1 MGRVWPRPFSAQG
14 CGWGLEPAG
23 KAGVGVAE
31 KQPKDVDGFC
41 GRQPDERRAG
51 VGVAESRT
59 HASPRHS
66 REPYAYPCRRL
77 PVEWAYL
84 PHRSQPKGM
93 DEFLGTKEPEPER
106 SVEGG
111 MERKRPGGVEVV
123 WLQAKK
129 RKRPKTLLNLI
140 LINSSNWK
148 NMDFI

>member
-1 MGRVWPRPFSAQG
+1 
-14 CGWGLEPAG
+14 
-23 KAGVGVAE
+23 
-31 KQPKDVDGFC
+31 
-41 GRQPDERRAG
+41 
-51 VGVAESRT
+51 
-59 HASPRHS
+59 
-66 REPYAYPCRRL
+66 
-77 PVEWAYL
+77 
-84 PHRSQPKGM
+84 M